1 MKLEASEFKGHGA
14 SHRDS
19 IDQGGVTVSG
29 IRLGMLQLGRHT
41 GGGGG
46 LKYGSTNCK
55 ATGVTSSP
63 KTRCVPKGPAFIT
76 AWQNALSH

>member
-29 IRLGMLQLGRHT
+29 IRLGMLQLWRHT
-41 GGGGG
+41 GGG
-46 LKYGSTNCK
+46 
-55 ATGVTSSP
+55 V
-63 KTRCVPKGPAFIT
+63 V
-76 AWQNALSH
+76 